1 MFSRIVTKKS
11 TENYSQKIER
21 LRAELNRADAVV
33 IGAGSGLSAAAGF
46 TYDGDRFLKYFGDF
60 AKKYGIRDMYSGGF
74 YPYPSPEE
82 YWAWWSRHIY
92 YNRYVDPPVPVY
104 EKLLELVKD
113 QDYFVLTT
121 NVDHCFQKAG
131 FDKKRLFYTQG
142 DYGLWQCAEPCHSK
156 TYDNETVVRQMVTE
170 QREMRIPADLVP
182 RCPKCGGPLRM
193 NLRCDDTFVEDKGWQ
208 MAADR
213 YEDFIRRHAG
223 LRVVYLELGVG
234 ANTPGIIKYPFWQMT
249 AGNENAMYACVNL
262 GEAYC
267 PAEIRERSICI
278 NGDIKDFL
286 DEMIKADV

>member
-1 MFSRIVTKKS
+1 V
-11 TENYSQKIER
+11 Q
-21 LRAELNRADAVV
+21 
-33 IGAGSGLSAAAGF
+33 
-46 TYDGDRFLKYFGDF
+46 
-60 AKKYGIRDMYSGGF
+60 
-74 YPYPSPEE
+74 
-82 YWAWWSRHIY
+82 
-92 YNRYVDPPVPVY
+92 VPVY

-156 TYDNETVVRQMVTE
+156 TYDNEAVVRQMVTE
-170 QREMRIPADLVP
+170 QRDMRIPADLVP
-182 RCPKCGGPLRM
+182 RCPKCGGPFTM

-249 AGNENAMYACVNL
+249 AGNENATYACVNL

-278 NGDIKDFL
+278 DGDIKDFL
-286 DEMIKADV
+286 DEMLKADV